1 MVRSSGKPNASPCF
15 PAWPAPRPSRNR
27 PPLISSIV
35 STTLAVRP
43 AFLWSAERTQVPIS
57 IVDVAAATAA
67 VIETHSQKPRG
78 PGHAAGRQSNS
89 SGIRT
94 VSNPISSASSACS
107 RIALHGTFSPVGTV
121 SNIGRTMPSFS
132 GRIGGLPLAVR
143 SLDLP
148 WALVPGHGFAA
159 DGSDPVGDPLLRR
172 LEPMAI
178 GRSAGMDLGEAGG
191 FDPHLLTPE
200 QAGDP

>member
-1 MVRSSGKPNASPCF
+1 MVRSPGKPNASPCF

-57 IVDVAAATAA
+57 IVDVAAA
-67 VIETHSQKPRG
+67 VSETPPQRPRG

-159 DGSDPVGDPLLRR
+159 DGSDPVGDPVLRR
-172 LEPMAI
+172 LGPLAL
-178 GRSAGMDLGEAGG
+178 GRSAGMDPAAAGG
-191 FDPHLLTPE
+191 FDPPLLTPE